1 MKVEPLLLKM
11 IKISQNQWMTN
22 QKLQLINQK
31 LMISQNQLMI
41 NLKLQRQEGVMR
53 LSHRLLQEDQAAL
66 PVALQALMDL
76 VVDQNES

>member
-1 MKVEPLLLKM
+1 M
-11 IKISQNQWMTN
+11 IKISQKQWMTN

-41 NLKLQRQEGVMR
+41 NLKLQRQEVVMR